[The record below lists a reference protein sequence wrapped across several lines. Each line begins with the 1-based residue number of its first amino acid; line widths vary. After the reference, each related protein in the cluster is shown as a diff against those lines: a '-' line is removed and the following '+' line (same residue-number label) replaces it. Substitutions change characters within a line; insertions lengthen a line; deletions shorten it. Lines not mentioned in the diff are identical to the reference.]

1 MNTRTNVL
9 LNDELILEAKKYATV
24 KTKEEIVEL
33 ALTEFINNRKRM
45 KLSDLKGKIQF
56 KEDYDYKQMKL
67 VNKMVLVD
75 TSVLID
81 YFKGI
86 DNERTNKFQ
95 FIQDQNIEFGI
106 ANLIYLEILQG
117 SKNAE
122 RIQ

>member
-56 KEDYDYKQMKL
+56 KEDYDYKQM
-67 VNKMVLVD
+67 
-75 TSVLID
+75 
-81 YFKGI
+81 
-86 DNERTNKFQ
+86 
-95 FIQDQNIEFGI
+95 
-106 ANLIYLEILQG
+106 
-117 SKNAE
+117 
-122 RIQ
+122 RIGK